1 MPKQLL
7 FLCSGNY
14 YRSRFAEHW
23 FNALAQQRGLAWAA
37 QSRGLADDLT
47 VNVGP
52 IALATVEALARRG
65 VTLPIPY
72 RYPLPASDDDFAQA
86 DWVIALKEAEHR
98 PMMQRKF
105 SAWADRITYWHIHD
119 LDVWSADEGLA
130 HLAAQIERMMGEL
143 EQSP

>member
-23 FNALAQQRGLAWAA
+23 FNALARQYKLDWVAD
-37 QSRGLADDLT
+37 SRGLADDLT
-47 VNVGP
+47 VNIGP
-52 IALATVEALARRG
+52 IANATVEALAQRG
-65 VTLPIPY
+65 VVLPTPH
-72 RYPLPASDDDFAQA
+72 RYPLPTIAADFVQA

-105 SAWADRITYWHIHD
+105 AAWADRITYWHIHD
-119 LDVWSADEGLA
+119 LDVWSADEGLSI
-130 HLAAQIERMMGEL
+130 LAAEIEKHAKLMVNG
-143 EQSP
+143 

>member
-23 FNALAQQRGLAWAA
+23 FNALAQQHKLDWVAD
-37 QSRGLADDLT
+37 SRGLADDLT

-52 IALATVEALARRG
+52 IARASVDALAQRG
-65 VTLPIPY
+65 VVLPTPY
-72 RYPLPASDDDFAQA
+72 RYPLPATTADFAQA

-105 SAWADRITYWHIHD
+105 AAWADRITYWHIHD
-119 LDVWSADEGLA
+119 LDVWTADEGLSN
-130 HLAAQIERMMGEL
+130 LAAEIEKQTKLMVNG
-143 EQSP
+143 

>member
-23 FNALAQQRGLAWAA
+23 FNALARQYKLDWVAD
-37 QSRGLADDLT
+37 SRGLADDLT
-47 VNVGP
+47 VNIGP
-52 IALATVEALARRG
+52 IANATVEALAQRG
-65 VTLPIPY
+65 VVLPTPH
-72 RYPLPASDDDFAQA
+72 RYPLPTIAADFVQA

-105 SAWADRITYWHIHD
+105 AAWADRITYWHIHD
-119 LDVWSADEGLA
+119 LDVWSADKGLSI
-130 HLAAQIERMMGEL
+130 LAAEIEKHAKIMVNG
-143 EQSP
+143 

>member
-23 FNALAQQRGLAWAA
+23 FNALARQYKLDWVAD
-37 QSRGLADDLT
+37 SRGLADDLT
-47 VNVGP
+47 VNIGP
-52 IALATVEALARRG
+52 IANATVEALAQRG
-65 VTLPIPY
+65 VVLPTPH
-72 RYPLPASDDDFAQA
+72 RYPLPTIAADFVQA

-105 SAWADRITYWHIHD
+105 AAWADRITYWHIHD
-119 LDVWSADEGLA
+119 LDVWSADEGLSI
-130 HLAAQIERMMGEL
+130 LATEL
-143 EQSP
+143 EKHAKLMVNG

>member
-23 FNALAQQRGLAWAA
+23 FNALARQYKLDWVAD
-37 QSRGLADDLT
+37 SRGLADDLT
-47 VNVGP
+47 VNIGP
-52 IALATVEALARRG
+52 IANATVEALAQRG
-65 VTLPIPY
+65 VVLPTPH
-72 RYPLPASDDDFAQA
+72 RYPLPTIAADFVQA

-105 SAWADRITYWHIHD
+105 AAWADRITYWHIHD
-119 LDVWSADEGLA
+119 LDVWSADEGLSI
-130 HLAAQIERMMGEL
+130 LASEIEKHAKLMVNG
-143 EQSP
+143 

>member
-23 FNALAQQRGLAWAA
+23 FNALARQYKLDWVAD
-37 QSRGLADDLT
+37 SRGLADDLT
-47 VNVGP
+47 VNIGP
-52 IALATVEALARRG
+52 IANATVEALAQRG
-65 VTLPIPY
+65 VVLPTPH
-72 RYPLPASDDDFAQA
+72 RYPLPTIAADFVQA

-105 SAWADRITYWHIHD
+105 AAWADRITYWHIHD
-119 LDVWSADEGLA
+119 LDIWSADEGLSI
-130 HLAAQIERMMGEL
+130 LASEIEKHAKLMVNG
-143 EQSP
+143 

>member
-23 FNALAQQRGLAWAA
+23 FNALAQHYKLDWVAD
-37 QSRGLADDLT
+37 SRGLADDLT

-52 IALATVEALARRG
+52 IANATVEALAQRG
-65 VTLPIPY
+65 VVLPTPY
-72 RYPLPASDDDFAQA
+72 RDPLPTTAADFAQA

-105 SAWADRITYWHIHD
+105 AAWADRITYWHIHD
-119 LDVWSADEGLA
+119 LDVWSADKGLSI
-130 HLAAQIERMMGEL
+130 LAAEIEKHAKLMVNG
-143 EQSP
+143 

>member
-23 FNALAQQRGLAWAA
+23 FNALARQYKLDWVAD
-37 QSRGLADDLT
+37 SRGLADDLT
-47 VNVGP
+47 VNIGP
-52 IALATVEALARRG
+52 IANATVEALAQRG
-65 VTLPIPY
+65 VVLPTPH
-72 RYPLPASDDDFAQA
+72 RYPLPTIAADFVQA

-105 SAWADRITYWHIHD
+105 AAWADRITYWHIHD
-119 LDVWSADEGLA
+119 LDIWSADEGLSI
-130 HLAAQIERMMGEL
+130 LATEL
-143 EQSP
+143 EKHAKLMVNG